1 MDEPLLNMKA
11 CKSGCKR
18 RLRVFSLAV
27 SIGPAEA
34 NNKRGSQ
41 NRTLGALK
49 HVVNKKR
56 QRSRGIF

>member
-11 CKSGCKR
+11 LQSGCKR
-18 RLRVFSLAV
+18 RLRVFSLV

-49 HVVNKKR
+49 NVVNKKR